1 MKTCTKCKDYKSDAD
16 FENVK
21 ISDIKAEDVINI
33 VESNFSLKSVF
44 INNTNS
50 DAIDSDFSKGEVLD
64 SEFLNIGGDALD
76 FSGSDVSIKQI
87 KASNVKDKAV
97 SAGEK
102 STLNIEN
109 SNFNNIGVG
118 VASKDGSTVVVSN
131 TKISNY
137 KIYAAMSYIK
147 KNFYDKPNIIL
158 NNCSVSNGEPY
169 IRQKGTNM
177 TVDGVDIPEVYLNVE
192 RLYETEAMMK

>member
-1 MKTCTKCKDYKSDAD
+1 M
-16 FENVK
+16 N
-21 ISDIKAEDVINI
+21 
-33 VESNFSLKSVF
+33 
-44 INNTNS
+44 
-50 DAIDSDFSKGEVLD
+50 
-64 SEFLNIGGDALD
+64 SEFSDIGGDALD
-76 FSGSDVSIKQI
+76 ISGSNVSINQA

-102 STLNIEN
+102 STVNIEN

-192 RLYETEAMMK
+192 KLYETEAMMK